1 MGQTLSGW
9 QRWLRLRQ
17 QGLEDLSGLL
27 VRSVPSG
34 PPVLLGLG
42 DHQRRVRLEGLL
54 GPSRQLILRVPLRLP
69 VLLGLGDHLRR
80 VCRVRLMG
88 QLSPSRQSVLRV
100 RLRPPVLEAPLV
112 PAAQVPPEVLEVPR

>member
-42 DHQRRVRLEGLL
+42 DH
-54 GPSRQLILRVPLRLP
+54 
-69 VLLGLGDHLRR
+69 LRR
-80 VCRVRLMG
+80 VCRVRLKG